1 MRKIRILYAIPNF
14 DTAGSGV
21 ALMKL
26 VTGLDR
32 SRFTPMI
39 VCLHDRGRYFETVR
53 ASGIPVHV
61 YPYLSPLKPRPRLL
75 SNVLKT
81 SRFFRS
87 LSPDIIFS
95 YHYSSDF
102 SEALAARLAGCRF
115 MYVKKNMGWHGPSKN
130 QWRLKTLLSHAIT
143 VQNEDMMKGFFPANP
158 KAHLISIGVDLT
170 EFHPRPQDHDLRNEL
185 GLTVTQKIVLCVANL
200 VPKKGIPDLI
210 RAFARSRHRSSCMLL
225 VVGRYETPMWEE
237 TKNLIHGLG
246 LDDRVIFTGLRMD
259 VPRFYTIAD
268 LFVLPSTGNEGA
280 PIAIQEAMAS
290 GVPVLTTDTPGN
302 RDQVRDMPGQMVP
315 PADPEA
321 LGDAMDRLL
330 DADEPFRNEI
340 VGRQLR
346 TVEDRYSLK
355 KEIADHERLYLK
367 TMNGRLR

>member
-26 VTGLDR
+26 VTGLDP

-53 ASGIPVHV
+53 ASGIPVYIH
-61 YPYLSPLKPRPRLL
+61 PYLSPVKPRLRLL
-75 SNVLKT
+75 ANALKT

-87 LSPDIIFS
+87 LSPDIVFS

-115 MYVKKNMGWHGPSKN
+115 MYVKKNMGWHGPSMN
-130 QWRLKTLLSHAIT
+130 QWRIKTMLSHAIT
-143 VQNEDMMKGFFPANP
+143 VQNEDMMKDFFPGNP
-158 KAHLISIGVDLT
+158 KAHLISIGVDLR
-170 EFHPRPQDHDLRNEL
+170 EFHPRPRDPDLRNEL
-185 GLTVTQKIVLCVANL
+185 GLTETRRVVLCVANL

-210 RAFARSRHRSSCMLL
+210 RAFAGSRHRSSSVLL
-225 VVGRYETPMWEE
+225 VVGRNETPMWEE
-237 TKNLIHGLG
+237 TKDLIHGLG
-246 LDDRVIFTGLRMD
+246 LDDSVIFTGVRMD
-259 VPRFYTIAD
+259 VARFYTIAD
-268 LFVLPSTGNEGA
+268 IFVLPSTGNEGA

-302 RDQVRDMPGQMVP
+302 RDQVREMEGQMVP
-315 PADPEA
+315 PSDPDA
-321 LGDAMDRLL
+321 LREAMDRLL
-330 DADEPFRNEI
+330 DADESVRNDI

-346 TVEDRYSLK
+346 TVEERYSLQ
-355 KEIADHERLYLK
+355 KEIAEHERLYLR
-367 TMNGRLR
+367 TMEGRLH